1 MIHRH
6 IYRLMIIGRKIEMYR
21 KSHLCGFSRLKD
33 ELQLLAR
40 THMGDF
46 VIIDPELF
54 LDFKVWEFI
63 NQFKRSHTYCYNRKQ
78 KIQNILKIIA
88 EIIRIICDP

>member
-1 MIHRH
+1 
-6 IYRLMIIGRKIEMYR
+6 
-21 KSHLCGFSRLKD
+21 
-33 ELQLLAR
+33 
-40 THMGDF
+40 MGDF